1 MLWKGIEINC
11 LASEVVEAI
20 PEQGILRSIPESGKV
35 LLIIIGFR
43 KISIVSIKKR
53 DVMNSIVSE

>member
-43 KISIVSIKKR
+43 KFSIVSIKS
-53 DVMNSIVSE
+53 VML